1 MSVKVLLIPNVKSSR
16 LSVSVTSSNVFF
28 NSSFKDFQTPVNFIF
43 PRLVPNDSVFMLAV
57 SISAEYLVE
66 ASLILS
72 SSVSDLFK
80 VVVNLSTFSIFSCRL
95 LLVKPIA
102 LAKIAS
108 DPCKLSTSYFPSRIF
123 LNRLSMVFVISAIVP
138 FPPIN

>member
-1 MSVKVLLIPNVKSSR
+1 MPAHTPPTVFCFSGISLVSSDPAFKFTLNSLSNMSVKVLLIPSVKSSR
-16 LSVSVTSSNVFF
+16 LSISVTSSSVFF
-28 NSSFKDFQTPVNFIF
+28 SSSFKDFQTPVNFIF

-72 SSVSDLFK
+72 SSVSDLSK

-102 LAKIAS
+102 
-108 DPCKLSTSYFPSRIF
+108 
-123 LNRLSMVFVISAIVP
+123 
-138 FPPIN
+138 

>member
-1 MSVKVLLIPNVKSSR
+1 MLADAPCIVLSCSVSLLVSRPPTLSLTLNSLSNISVKVLLIPSVKSSR
-16 LSVSVTSSNVFF
+16 LSVSVTSSSVFF

-102 LAKIAS
+102 
-108 DPCKLSTSYFPSRIF
+108 
-123 LNRLSMVFVISAIVP
+123 
-138 FPPIN
+138 